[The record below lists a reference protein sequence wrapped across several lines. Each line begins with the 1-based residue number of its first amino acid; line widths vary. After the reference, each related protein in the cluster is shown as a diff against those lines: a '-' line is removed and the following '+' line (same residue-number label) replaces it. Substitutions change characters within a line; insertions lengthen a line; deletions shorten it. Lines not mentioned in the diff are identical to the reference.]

1 MHPHDP
7 SSIHVVVHSKLSH
20 KTRMYESMLN
30 AASLS
35 WRGSKRR
42 GAVDISVIRIVS
54 LCRGIVMVLVV
65 LLARRVS
72 VQISELLTSL
82 SLATWPWPWDG
93 WREQTHACVSSLY
106 GGINDKLLNYT
117 VYSLQFHTSFLLL
130 GSALPSSH
138 ELN

>member
-1 MHPHDP
+1 MHPHD
-7 SSIHVVVHSKLSH
+7 HDFVYSKLSH

-93 WREQTHACVSSLY
+93 WREQTHACVSSSH
-106 GGINDKLLNYT
+106 GGINDNVKLYSIQFT
-117 VYSLQFHTSFLLL
+117 VSYFISLTWKCIAIVS
-130 GSALPSSH
+130 
-138 ELN
+138 